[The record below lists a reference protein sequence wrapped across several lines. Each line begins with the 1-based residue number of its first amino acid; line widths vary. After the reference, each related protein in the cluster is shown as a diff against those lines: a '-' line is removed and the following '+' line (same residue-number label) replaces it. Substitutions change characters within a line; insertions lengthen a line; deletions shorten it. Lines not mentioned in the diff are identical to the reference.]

1 MRDGWAE
8 WLRGPRLG
16 WLLAASVLILAL
28 VVVVGRSWIS
38 ERLVPD
44 PRMNRQLERAQA
56 ALVAG
61 KLSAPDG
68 SGARELFESVLASD
82 PDQMR
87 AKQGLLA
94 VREAAI
100 SRAQAALGAHKLGQA
115 SENLVLAAALSAP
128 QVQLQPL
135 QARLRDLQEASS
147 DTRGLL
153 ARATAADVDEDDAL
167 ALYRQVLAVDADNAA
182 AIEGRDLLLSSRL
195 VRADK
200 LFDAGKISEAQA
212 IVESV
217 ISEDPAHLD
226 LPPLRARLGEALAA
240 LQARQARELEQAGRD
255 EKAGNYDRAAAR
267 YLGFSESDPG
277 FEQAREGLDRL
288 AARMARR
295 AQRQAADFQFRRA
308 QASLEK
314 ARLWNARSAAVAA
327 AEKSL
332 QSSMQA
338 QARLLRPAN
347 RSERSRLPTL
357 LAEAE
362 LAIGRGDF
370 ITPPGASAW
379 DKLRVAD
386 VIAPRSKDVARLER
400 ELTAASRKCFDQALD
415 HGQLRRA
422 QSCLEAYLVQ
432 EASPAAERA
441 RRHMAE
447 RWLGYAEERIGAG
460 DFTEAETALAHVRHW
475 QPALPGLAGATTR
488 LRTARGTR
496 LTR

>member
-16 WLLAASVLILAL
+16 WLLAAVVLAL
-28 VVVVGRSWIS
+28 LLVLGRSWIS

-44 PRMNRQLERAQA
+44 PRMNRQLEQAQA

-61 KLSAPDG
+61 KLSGPDG
-68 SGARELFESVLASD
+68 SGARELFESVLAAD

-94 VREAAI
+94 VREVAI
-100 SRAQAALGAHKLGQA
+100 SRAQAALSEHKLAQA
-115 SENLVLAAALSAP
+115 SENLALAAALSAP
-128 QVQLQPL
+128 KVQLQPL
-135 QARLRDLQEASS
+135 QVRLHDLQEASS

-153 ARATAADVDEDDAL
+153 ARATAAGVDEDEAL
-167 ALYRQVLAVDADNAA
+167 ALYRQVMAVDADNAA

-200 LFDAGKISEAQA
+200 LFDAGKVPEARA
-212 IVESV
+212 IVEAV
-217 ISEDPAHLD
+217 IAEDPAHLD

-255 EKAGNYDRAAAR
+255 EKAGSYDRAAAR
-267 YLGFSESDPG
+267 YLRFSEGDPG

-288 AARMARR
+288 AARMAVR

-308 QASLEK
+308 QASLEN
-314 ARLWNARSAAVAA
+314 ARLWNPRSPAVAA
-327 AEKSL
+327 AQKSM
-332 QSSMQA
+332 QSSRQA
-338 QARLLRPAN
+338 QARVLRPAN
-347 RSERSRLPTL
+347 RSERERLPTL

-362 LAIGRGDF
+362 QAISRGDF

-386 VIAPRSKDVARLER
+386 AIAPRSSDVARLER
-400 ELTAASRKCFDQALD
+400 ELTAASRLCFDQALD
-415 HGQLRRA
+415 QGQLKRA
-422 QSCLEAYLVQ
+422 QLCLEAYVVQ
-432 EASPAAERA
+432 EASPAAELA
-441 RRHMAE
+441 RRKMAE
-447 RWLGYAEERIGAG
+447 RWLGYAQERIAAG
-460 DFTEAETALAHVRHW
+460 DFTEAQTALAHVRHW
-475 QPALPGLAGATTR
+475 QPAHPGLAKATRR
-488 LRTARGTR
+488 LRTARGIR
-496 LTR
+496 PRR

>member
-16 WLLAASVLILAL
+16 WLLAVLVLLL
-28 VVVVGRSWIS
+28 VLVVGRSWIS

-44 PRMNRQLERAQA
+44 PRMNRQLEKAQA

-94 VREAAI
+94 VRETAI
-100 SRAQAALGAHKLGQA
+100 SRAQSALAAHKLALA
-115 SENLVLAAALSAP
+115 SENLALAAALSAP

-135 QARLRDLQEASS
+135 QARLRDLREASS
-147 DTRGLL
+147 DKRGLL
-153 ARATAADVDEDDAL
+153 ARATAAGVDEDEAL
-167 ALYRQVLAVDADNAA
+167 DLYREVLAVDADNAA

-195 VRADK
+195 VRADR
-200 LFDAGKISEAQA
+200 LFDAGKIPEARA
-212 IVESV
+212 IVEAV
-217 ISEDPAHLD
+217 IAEDPAHLD

-240 LQARQARELEQAGRD
+240 SQARQAHELEQAGRD
-255 EKAGNYDRAAAR
+255 ENAGSFDRAAAR
-267 YLGFSESDPG
+267 YLRFSEGDPG

-288 AARMARR
+288 SERMARR
-295 AQRQAADFQFRRA
+295 AQRQAADFQFRLA

-314 ARLWNARSAAVAA
+314 ARLWNSRSPAIAA
-327 AEKSL
+327 AEKSIQL
-332 QSSMQA
+332 SRQA

-347 RSERSRLPTL
+347 RSERERLPTL

-362 LAIGRGDF
+362 QAIGRGDF

-386 VIAPRSKDVARLER
+386 AIAPRSKEVARLER
-400 ELTAASRKCFDQALD
+400 ELTAASARCFDQALD
-415 HGQLRRA
+415 QGQLKRA
-422 QSCLEAYLVQ
+422 QSCLEAYVVQ
-432 EASPAAERA
+432 EASPAAEKA
-441 RRHMAE
+441 RRRMAE

-460 DFTEAETALAHVRHW
+460 DFTEAQTALAHARHW
-475 QPALPGLAGATTR
+475 QPKHPGLAGATTR
-488 LRTARGTR
+488 LRTAQGNSPKR
-496 LTR
+496 

>member
-1 MRDGWAE
+1 MRDGWVE

-16 WLLAASVLILAL
+16 WVLAALVLLL
-28 VVVVGRSWIS
+28 VLVVGRSWIS

-44 PRMNRQLERAQA
+44 PRMTRQLEKAQA

-100 SRAQAALGAHKLGQA
+100 ARAQAALAAHKLAQA
-115 SENLVLAAALSAP
+115 SENLSLAEALSAP

-153 ARATAADVDEDDAL
+153 ARAKAPGVDEDEAL
-167 ALYRQVLAVDADNAA
+167 GLYRQVLAVDADNAA

-200 LFDAGKISEAQA
+200 LFDAGKVSEARA
-212 IVESV
+212 IVEAV
-217 ISEDPAHLD
+217 IAEDPAHTD

-240 LQARQARELEQAGRD
+240 LQARQVRELEQAVRD
-255 EKAGNYDRAAAR
+255 EKAGRPDQAAAR
-267 YLGFSESDPG
+267 YLKFSEGDAG
-277 FEQAREGLDRL
+277 YEQAREGLDRL

-314 ARLWNARSAAVAA
+314 ARLWNPNSAGIAA
-327 AEKSL
+327 AEKSIQL
-332 QSSMQA
+332 SRQA
-338 QARLLRPAN
+338 QARLIRPAN
-347 RSERSRLPTL
+347 RSERERLPTL
-357 LAEAE
+357 LEEAE
-362 LAIGRGDF
+362 QAIARGDF

-379 DKLRVAD
+379 DKLRVAAA
-386 VIAPRSKDVARLER
+386 ISPRSKDLARLER

-415 HGQLRRA
+415 QGQLKRA
-422 QSCLEAYLVQ
+422 QSCLEAYVVQ
-432 EASPAAERA
+432 EASPEADKA
-441 RRHMAE
+441 RRRMAE
-447 RWLGYAEERIGAG
+447 RWLAYADERIGAS
-460 DFTEAETALAHVRHW
+460 DFAEAEIALAHVRHW
-475 QPALPGLAGATTR
+475 QPAHPGLAGATTR
-488 LRTARGTR
+488 LRTARGVSPKR
-496 LTR
+496 

>member
-1 MRDGWAE
+1 MRDGWVE

-16 WLLAASVLILAL
+16 WLLTAL
-28 VVVVGRSWIS
+28 VLLLVLVVGRSWIS

-44 PRMNRQLERAQA
+44 PRMNRQLEKAQA

-100 SRAQAALGAHKLGQA
+100 SRAQAALVAHKLGQA
-115 SENLVLAAALSAP
+115 SENLALAAELSAP

-147 DTRGLL
+147 DTPGLL
-153 ARATAADVDEDDAL
+153 ARATAAGVDEDEAL
-167 ALYRQVLAVDADNAA
+167 ALYRQILAVDADNPA

-195 VRADK
+195 VRAEK
-200 LFDAGKISEAQA
+200 LFDTGKVVEARA
-212 IVESV
+212 IVEAV
-217 ISEDPAHLD
+217 IAEDPAHTD

-240 LQARQARELEQAGRD
+240 LQARQARELGQATRD
-255 EKAGNYDRAAAR
+255 EKAGRYDRAATR
-267 YLGFSESDPG
+267 YLEFSEGDPG

-288 AARMARR
+288 ATRMAIR

-314 ARLWNARSAAVAA
+314 ARLWNPDNAGIAA
-327 AEKSL
+327 AEKSMQL
-332 QSSMQA
+332 SRQA
-338 QARLLRPAN
+338 QARLIRPAN
-347 RSERSRLPTL
+347 RSERKRLPTL

-362 LAIGRGDF
+362 QAIARGDF

-379 DKLRVAD
+379 DKIRVAAA
-386 VIAPRSKDVARLER
+386 IAPRSKDVARLER

-415 HGQLRRA
+415 QGHLKRA
-422 QSCLEAYLVQ
+422 QSCLEAFVVQ
-432 EASPAAERA
+432 EASSAADQA
-441 RRHMAE
+441 RRRMAE
-447 RWLGYAEERIGAG
+447 RWLAYAEERIGAS
-460 DFTEAETALAHVRHW
+460 DFSEAETALANVRHW
-475 QPALPGLAGATTR
+475 QPTHPGLADAATR
-488 LRTARGTR
+488 LRTARGTSQKR
-496 LTR
+496 